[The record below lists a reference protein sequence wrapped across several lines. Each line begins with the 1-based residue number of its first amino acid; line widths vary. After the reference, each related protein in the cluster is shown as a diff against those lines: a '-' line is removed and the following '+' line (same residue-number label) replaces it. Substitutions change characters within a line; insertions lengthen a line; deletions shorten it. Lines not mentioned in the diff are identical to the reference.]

1 MKGRIEEIMCK
12 NQGEKREKKKIIKKR
27 EEEWVAKPY

>member
-1 MKGRIEEIMCK
+1 VQKSRGEE
-12 NQGEKREKKKIIKKR
+12 REKKIIKKR